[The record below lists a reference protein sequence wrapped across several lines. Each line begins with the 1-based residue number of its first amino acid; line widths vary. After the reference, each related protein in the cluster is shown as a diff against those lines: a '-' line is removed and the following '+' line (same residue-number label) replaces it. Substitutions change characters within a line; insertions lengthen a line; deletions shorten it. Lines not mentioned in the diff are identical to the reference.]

1 MVWHRA
7 TITPAM
13 VDYFKALKLSP
24 EDFLRLLPNYKRI
37 YFRLIARKVA
47 NNIGGEVLPPKQERK
62 FVQFK
67 CVPGFEHQMVLF
79 IISPG
84 TAPSSSVVLRLLI
97 PLSVPLH
104 FAVCCL
110 LFYVAE
116 NNRKF
121 FFSLTYIMLIVIST
135 RPRPLYLPHSNWI
148 SFPFFC
154 CYFLGGL
161 CASIVLD

>member
-1 MVWHRA
+1 MVWYTA
-7 TITPAM
+7 PITPAM

-24 EDFLRLLPNYKRI
+24 EDFLSLLPNYKRI

-79 IISPG
+79 IISPS

-121 FFSLTYIMLIVIST
+121 FF
-135 RPRPLYLPHSNWI
+135 P
-148 SFPFFC
+148 
-154 CYFLGGL
+154 
-161 CASIVLD
+161 